1 MKCRFCHNYMSEL
14 DTCKFCHFEYND
26 TYEYYTSDDWDIL
39 SLKEEDGWEH
49 IQILDRLRLKGIE
62 CFSAD
67 IWFNNDMALL
77 VGAKASIDKIARVLN
92 VHKEVLY
99 TADGDF
105 IIVNLYQEKRL
116 RYEEILDKWCEKPKL
131 VRKEKKE

>member
-1 MKCRFCHNYMSEL
+1 MKCKFCHNYMSAL
-14 DTCKFCHFEYND
+14 DTCKFCHFELD
-26 TYEYYTSDDWDIL
+26 ESYESYKSDDWDIL

-49 IQILDRLRLKGIE
+49 IQILDRLRLKGIK
-62 CFSAD
+62 CHSAD

-77 VGAKASIDKIARVLN
+77 VGAKADLDRIARVLN
-92 VHKEVLY
+92 VHREVLY
-99 TADGDF
+99 ASDGDF
-105 IIVNLYQEKRL
+105 VIVNLYQEKRL